1 MIWPTS
7 PKVGLPNRAG
17 TPTLAA
23 MKCRQSILFPS
34 LAVALLLV
42 CGNGLYAVTKPHTV
56 GLGPVKRVPHT
67 AIGDPSDASLH
78 GNADGELKIRA
89 LVVDGQVK
97 DWTTGEAHDIT
108 DRSFTIRRAL
118 HINDTLPADAK
129 ERWVWQRGSW
139 IMVDRTSG
147 HVTALHLPDYDPAIS
162 EVVWF
167 RDYAAYCG
175 MPTTG
180 KSLFAVVSQVGAH
193 RPVLAKKLTAWSS
206 DDHANPACG
215 VAQWQREPLRV
226 TFNPTGQDQ
235 LSFDLVGLS
244 AVLVEESDSADAE

>member
-1 MIWPTS
+1 
-7 PKVGLPNRAG
+7 
-17 TPTLAA
+17 
-23 MKCRQSILFPS
+23 MKRSQSILFPS
-34 LAVALLLV
+34 LAMAVLLV
-42 CGNGLYAVTKPHTV
+42 CGHGLFAVTKPHSV
-56 GLGPVKRVPHT
+56 GLGQVKRVPHSS
-67 AIGDPSDASLH
+67 AGDPADTSAH
-78 GNADGELKIRA
+78 GKADGELKIRA

-139 IMVDRTSG
+139 ITVDRMNG

-175 MPTTG
+175 LPTTG
-180 KSLFAVVSQVGAH
+180 KSLFAVVSQVGAR
-193 RPVLAKKLTAWSS
+193 RPILAKKLTAWSS

-226 TFNPTGQDQ
+226 TFNPIGQNQ
-235 LSFDLVGLS
+235 VSFDLVGLS
-244 AVLVEESDSADAE
+244 AVLVEEGDSSDPE

>member
-1 MIWPTS
+1 MIWPTN

-17 TPTLAA
+17 SPTLSA
-23 MKCRQSILFPS
+23 MKSSRFILYPS
-34 LAVALLLV
+34 LAVVLLLV
-42 CGNGLYAVTKPHTV
+42 CGHGLHAVTRPHTV

-67 AIGDPSDASLH
+67 SVGDPSDASLH
-78 GNADGELKIRA
+78 GTADGELKIRA

-129 ERWVWQRGSW
+129 ERWVWQRGPW
-139 IMVDRTSG
+139 IMVDRTNG
-147 HVTALHLPDYDPAIS
+147 HVTALHMPDYDPTIS

-175 MPTTG
+175 LPTTG
-180 KSLFAVVSQVGAH
+180 KSLMAVVSQVGGR
-193 RPVLAKKLTAWSS
+193 RPILQKKLSAWST
-206 DDHANPACG
+206 DDHAKPACG
-215 VAQWQREPLRV
+215 IAQWQREPLRV
-226 TFNPTGQDQ
+226 TFNPTAQDAV
-235 LSFDLVGLS
+235 SFDLVGLS
-244 AVLVEESDSADAE
+244 AVLVEEGDSADAE

>member
-1 MIWPTS
+1 
-7 PKVGLPNRAG
+7 
-17 TPTLAA
+17 
-23 MKCRQSILFPS
+23 MKSSHSILFPS
-34 LAVALLLV
+34 LAVAFLLL
-42 CGNGLYAVTKPHTV
+42 CGRGLVAATKPHSV

-67 AIGDPSDASLH
+67 STGDPADATIH
-78 GNADGELKIRA
+78 GTADGEMKIRA

-139 IMVDRTSG
+139 IMVDRTNG

-175 MPTTG
+175 LPTTG
-180 KSLFAVVSQVGAH
+180 KSLMAVVWQAGAR
-193 RPVLAKKLTAWSS
+193 RPILAKKLSAWSA
-206 DDHANPACG
+206 DDHAKPACG

-226 TFNPTGQDQ
+226 TFNATGQDPV
-235 LSFDLVGLS
+235 SFDLVGLS
-244 AVLVEESDSADAE
+244 AVLVEEGDSADSE